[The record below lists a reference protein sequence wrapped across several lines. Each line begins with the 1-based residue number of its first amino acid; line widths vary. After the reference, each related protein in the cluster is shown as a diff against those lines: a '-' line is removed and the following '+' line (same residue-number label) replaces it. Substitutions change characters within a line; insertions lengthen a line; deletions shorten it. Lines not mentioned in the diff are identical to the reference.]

1 MERPV
6 RCDDLASGA
15 IGGSLA
21 EVTDAAPGLFDDEK
35 SGCNVPGMEL
45 EFPIGVESP
54 SGDITQVEGSTAVTA
69 NSARSLDDVAEALE
83 IVVFAVMDVIGEPGG
98 DQ

>member
-1 MERPV
+1 MDRPV
-6 RCDDLASGA
+6 RRDDLAPGT
-15 IGGSLA
+15 IGRPIA
-21 EVTDAAPGLFDDEK
+21 EVTDATPGFFDDQK

-45 EFPIGVESP
+45 EFPVGVESP
-54 SGDITQVEGSTAVTA
+54 SSDITQVEGSAAIAT

-83 IVVFAVMDVIGEPGG
+83 IVVFAAMDVIGKPGG